1 MNQRQLAREKL
12 LFRYTSAL
20 ERGDFATVEAILNE
34 ARHDAELER
43 MLYEIN
49 TALGS
54 TVPAVNLHRYN
65 HKDSTMQH
73 NPTLK
78 LTHVRERSLPTRFPY
93 ALAAAILAVI
103 LVGGLLIT
111 AKFGFDNQN
120 GDNFGG
126 ASLQRESATI
136 PATVLPSSTPFP
148 ANGLPI
154 TGTPT
159 SLMEDANPPDLA
171 STGTPTLDPNALDL
185 TATAIPQNYPYYNT
199 QAVLCTAIVTV
210 GPFANQPNPPITL
223 GTRPG
228 NTWIFAG
235 GIPDG
240 TTVDILDQSY
250 FPGGTGVWRQG
261 PLMWYF
267 VSSTDTP
274 FPIQGWLQEF
284 FVEFTS
290 ACPPLPA
297 YETDYWLSGIDFRPN
312 ATAIQGGLPAT
323 LPPQD
328 DPDGDGLTNADE
340 VALGTNPNAWDT
352 DGDDIGDGSEIRSG
366 TNPLNLDTDMD
377 GVVDSQDTS
386 PTDPS
391 QPADIAAFST
401 AIAATM
407 YAPSPTMLAT
417 ATPSVTPSP
426 IFTATPN
433 VCNPANPSRLSKGD
447 QGRVIGEGRTG
458 VNLRQNYGFDAPL
471 IRLLD
476 INTEFEVV
484 DLNAICVEGTN
495 WYKIALDGE
504 DAGWIPET
512 MWVLDDGAASSVYV
526 IEPLN

>member
-1 MNQRQLAREKL
+1 MNQRKLAREKL

-20 ERGDFATVEAILNE
+20 ERGDFATIEAILNE

-43 MLYEIN
+43 MLYEIH
-49 TALGS
+49 TALGMTTPQS
-54 TVPAVNLHRYN
+54 NFPAVNLHRYN

-78 LTHVRERSLPTRFPY
+78 LTPVRERSLPTRFPY

-103 LVGGLLIT
+103 LVGGLLLT
-111 AKFGFDNQN
+111 AKFGLDN
-120 GDNFGG
+120 GDNLGG
-126 ASLQRESATI
+126 ASLQRESATVT
-136 PATVLPSSTPFP
+136 ASATPFP
-148 ANGLPI
+148 ANPI
-154 TGTPT
+154 VV
-159 SLMEDANPPDLA
+159 
-171 STGTPTLDPNALDL
+171 TGTPTLDPNALDL
-185 TATAIPQNYPYYNT
+185 TATAIPPNFPYYNA
-199 QAVLCTAIVTV
+199 QDVLCTAVVTV

-228 NTWIFAG
+228 NTWTFAG

-240 TTVDILDQSY
+240 TPVDILDQSY
-250 FPGGTGVWRQG
+250 FPGGSGVWRQG

-274 FPIQGWLQEF
+274 FPIQGWVQEY

-297 YETDYWLSGIDFRPN
+297 YEADYWLSGIEFRTDVTP
-312 ATAIQGGLPAT
+312 IQGGLPAT
-323 LPPQD
+323 LPAQEATAAAATEQAYY
-328 DPDGDGLTNADE
+328 GE
-340 VALGTNPNAWDT
+340 V
-352 DGDDIGDGSEIRSG
+352 
-366 TNPLNLDTDMD
+366 
-377 GVVDSQDTS
+377 
-386 PTDPS
+386 
-391 QPADIAAFST
+391 ST
-401 AIAATM
+401 AIAGTM
-407 YAPSPTMLAT
+407 YAASPSPTM
-417 ATPSVTPSP
+417 TPSVTPSP

-512 MWVLDDGAASSVYV
+512 MWVLDGGAASSVYV

>member
-54 TVPAVNLHRYN
+54 TFPAVNLHRYN

-78 LTHVRERSLPTRFPY
+78 LTPVRERSLPTRFPY

-126 ASLQRESATI
+126 ASLQRESATVT
-136 PATVLPSSTPFP
+136 PSATPSPL
-148 ANGLPI
+148 NPI
-154 TGTPT
+154 VV
-159 SLMEDANPPDLA
+159 
-171 STGTPTLDPNALDL
+171 TGTPTLFTNDPNPLDP
-185 TATAIPQNYPYYNT
+185 TAAIET
-199 QAVLCTAIVTV
+199 IVLCEARALHYNL
-210 GPFANQPNPPITL
+210 FSRPNGIIIGSMELGQVVQVLDITL
-223 GTRPG
+223 GLTLSSQADPSIA
-228 NTWIFAG
+228 N
-235 GIPDG
+235 P
-240 TTVDILDQSY
+240 TTVW
-250 FPGGTGVWRQG
+250 F
-261 PLMWYF
+261 F
-267 VSSTDTP
+267 VRSPSA
-274 FPIQGWLQEF
+274 QGWLSSRYIEPL
-284 FVEFTS
+284 S
-290 ACPPLPA
+290 DCPYPTDADYIPIIHLYGTAVSSGVITLEPLV
-297 YETDYWLSGIDFRPN
+297 
-312 ATAIQGGLPAT
+312 ATAAAAT
-323 LPPQD
+323 EQAYY
-328 DPDGDGLTNADE
+328 GD
-340 VALGTNPNAWDT
+340 
-352 DGDDIGDGSEIRSG
+352 I
-366 TNPLNLDTDMD
+366 
-377 GVVDSQDTS
+377 
-386 PTDPS
+386 
-391 QPADIAAFST
+391 ST
-401 AIAATM
+401 AIASTM
-407 YAPSPTMLAT
+407 YAPSPTMT
-417 ATPSVTPSP
+417 DSPTPTPTMTPSVTPSP

-476 INTEFEVV
+476 IHTEFEVV